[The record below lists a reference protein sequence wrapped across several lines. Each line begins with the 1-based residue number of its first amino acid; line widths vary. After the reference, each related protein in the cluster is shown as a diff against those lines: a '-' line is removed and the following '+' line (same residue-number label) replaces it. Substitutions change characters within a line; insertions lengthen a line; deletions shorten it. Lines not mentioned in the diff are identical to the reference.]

1 MPEASVAASTR
12 ERFMGMENSFG
23 IPAGLTT
30 PGRGNDPVLL
40 RILVALLHVS
50 AAEAA
55 ETAKNADGDI
65 SRN

>member
-1 MPEASVAASTR
+1 
-12 ERFMGMENSFG
+12 MGMENSFG